1 LKTIDLAIK
10 FLMTEYTLSIIIINW
25 NTRQLLYDCLESV
38 YGNVRDF
45 RFEIYVVDNGST
57 DGSSKMVLEK
67 FPRVQLI
74 QNQENFGFARANNQ
88 AIQLSKGRYILLL
101 NSDTLIT
108 TNAIDQM
115 INFADNHFQAGIIG
129 ACLVYPDGQLQKSYG
144 RLPSLLS
151 ETTSLA
157 GLDKLRLK
165 LYKAKQSSKPIETEF
180 VSGACMMIRKSIL
193 QQVGLLDEGFFFFSE
208 EIDLCYR
215 ARKVGWRIFYLPS
228 AVVMHIEGGSTGLN
242 AERMLNL
249 YRGKLR
255 YFRKHYG
262 SSMKNKLLITMFI
275 ITKIKV
281 WKYSLLKWTKSDFLE
296 REQLWRVVAA
306 SLNTENK

>member
-1 LKTIDLAIK
+1 MIEIP
-10 FLMTEYTLSIIIINW
+10 LSIIIVNW
-25 NTRQLLYDCLESV
+25 NTRQLLHDCLKSV
-38 YGNVRDF
+38 FCTIPNTH
-45 RFEIYVVDNGST
+45 FEIFVVDNGST
-57 DGSSKMVLEK
+57 DGSPQMVLEK
-67 FPRVQLI
+67 FPKVQLI
-74 QNQENFGFARANNQ
+74 QNQRNSGFARANNQ

-108 TNAIDQM
+108 PNAIDQM
-115 INFADNHFQAGIIG
+115 INFGENHYQAGIIG

-157 GLDKLRLK
+157 GLDKLRVK
-165 LYKAKQSSKPIETEF
+165 LHEVKQSSKPIETEF
-180 VSGACMMIRKSIL
+180 VSGACMMIRKSVL
-193 QQVGLLDEGFFFFSE
+193 QQVGVLDENFYFFSE

-215 ARKVGWRIFYLPS
+215 ARKVGWRIFYIPS
-228 AVVMHIEGGSTGLN
+228 AVVMHIEGGSSGIN

-255 YFRKHYG
+255 YFKKHYG
-262 SSMKNKLLITMFI
+262 DTVKNKLLIAMLV

-281 WKYSLLKWTKSDFLE
+281 WKYSFLKWIKCDFIE
-296 REQLWRVVAA
+296 KEQMWRVVAA
-306 SLNTENK
+306 NLNIENK